1 MGRKQLIPFGLYE
14 VRAFISANL
23 AAETGFDDADL
34 KALFEAILNM
44 YEHDHSASKGEMAVV
59 SPLIVF
65 KHVGTDS
72 DENQRRR
79 QAKLGCAPAHRLFEL
94 VDVHKKPGVETPRS
108 YRDYEAIVHL
118 DRVPEGVEM
127 GFQRDAFGPVVWG
140 ALPEGED
147 WLRNG

>member
-1 MGRKQLIPFGLYE
+1 
-14 VRAFISANL
+14 
-23 AAETGFDDADL
+23 
-34 KALFEAILNM
+34 M

-108 YRDYEAIVHL
+108 YRDYEAVVHL
-118 DRVPEGVEM
+118 DRVPAGVEM